1 MAKVHNTIRELGR
14 QGALLFAET
23 AIERKA
29 LEAASEYLSNEES
42 PIGYLFSGWC
52 QTALPHKR
60 LDDNEIWSLE
70 TDYVKLMIEPG
81 SVHGADGVVRIG
93 VPFGSRARLI
103 LLYLQSEAIRIDS
116 REIELGRSLRVW
128 LGKLGVS
135 IGGKSMKDVR
145 DQALRLSRCRMT
157 FQISHGDKIGF
168 INQNLVDTAM
178 FSDDRGGS
186 LLETVKLSEGFFD
199 ELKRHPVP
207 LQESAIKA
215 LSNNSQALDVY
226 CWLAYRLHSLRAP
239 TPVTWPA
246 LYAQFGAGYSSL
258 KNFKMRFNDSLTMA
272 LAVYPDAKVCVEPS
286 RVVLHP
292 SAPAVPKAD
301 SRRLGVA

>member
-1 MAKVHNTIRELGR
+1 MAKVHRALRELGR
-14 QGALLFAET
+14 QEALLFADT
-23 AIERKA
+23 AVERKA
-29 LEAASEYLSNEES
+29 LEAASDYLSDEES
-42 PIGYLFSGWC
+42 AIGFLFSGWC

-60 LDDNEIWSLE
+60 LGDDEIWSLE

-81 SVHGADGVVRIG
+81 SIHGPEGVTRVG

-103 LLYLQSEAIRIDS
+103 LLFLQSEAIRTDC

-128 LGKLGVS
+128 LGKLGVP
-135 IGGKSMKDVR
+135 IGGKSMRDVR

-178 FSDDRGGS
+178 FTDDNNSS

-207 LQESAIKA
+207 LQESAVKA

-226 CWLAYRLHSLRAP
+226 CWLAYRLHSLKAP
-239 TPVTWPA
+239 TPVTWTA
-246 LYAQFGAGYSSL
+246 LFAQFGAGYSSL
-258 KNFKMRFNDSLTMA
+258 KNFRMRFTDSLTMA
-272 LAVYPDAKVCVEPS
+272 LAVYPDAKIEVEPS
-286 RVVLHP
+286 RLMLYP
-292 SAPAVPKAD
+292 SAPAVPKAEAK
-301 SRRLGVA
+301 RLGLV

>member
-1 MAKVHNTIRELGR
+1 MANVHKNLNELGR
-14 QGALLFAET
+14 QGALLLAST
-23 AIERKA
+23 AVERRA
-29 LEAASEYLSNEES
+29 LEAASGYLSNEDS
-42 PIGYLFSGWC
+42 AIGFLFSGWC

-60 LDDNEIWSLE
+60 LDDNQIWLLE

-81 SVHGADGVVRIG
+81 SIRGPEGVTRVG

-103 LLYLQSEAIRIDS
+103 LLFLQSEAIRKDS
-116 REIELGRSLRVW
+116 REIELGRSLRIW
-128 LGKLGVS
+128 LGKLGVP

-178 FSDDRGGS
+178 FTNDGDGS
-186 LLETVKLSEGFFD
+186 LLETVRLSEGFFN
-199 ELKRHPVP
+199 ELKQHPVP
-207 LQESAIKA
+207 LQESAVKA

-239 TPVTWPA
+239 TPVTWAA
-246 LYAQFGAGYSSL
+246 LYAQFGAGYNNL
-258 KNFKMRFNDSLTMA
+258 KNFKMRFSDSLTMA
-272 LAVYPDAKVCVEPS
+272 LAVYPDAKINIEPN
-286 RVVLHP
+286 RLLLYP
-292 SAPAVPKAD
+292 SAPAVPRAEAKWMGIA
-301 SRRLGVA
+301 

>member
-1 MAKVHNTIRELGR
+1 MAKVHKALRELGR
-14 QGALLFAET
+14 QEALLFADT
-23 AIERKA
+23 TVERKA
-29 LEAASEYLSNEES
+29 LEAASNYLSDEES
-42 PIGYLFSGWC
+42 AIGFLFSGWC

-60 LDDNEIWSLE
+60 LGDDEIWSLE

-81 SVHGADGVVRIG
+81 SVHGPERVTRVG

-103 LLYLQSEAIRIDS
+103 LLFLQSEAIRTDS

-128 LGKLGVS
+128 LGKLGVP
-135 IGGKSMKDVR
+135 IGGKSMRDVR

-178 FSDDRGGS
+178 FTDDSDGS

-207 LQESAIKA
+207 LQESAVKA

-226 CWLAYRLHSLRAP
+226 CWLAYRLHSLKAP
-239 TPVTWPA
+239 TPVTWTA
-246 LYAQFGAGYSSL
+246 LFAQFGAGYSSL
-258 KNFKMRFNDSLTMA
+258 KNFKMRFSDSLTMA
-272 LAVYPDAKVCVEPS
+272 LAVYPDAKIEVEPN
-286 RVVLHP
+286 RLMLHP
-292 SAPAVPKAD
+292 SAPAVPKAEAK
-301 SRRLGVA
+301 RLGFV

>member
-1 MAKVHNTIRELGR
+1 MAKVHDDLKELGR
-14 QGALLFAET
+14 QGALLFAGT
-23 AIERKA
+23 ANERRA
-29 LEAASEYLSNEES
+29 LEAASEYLSTEES
-42 PIGYLFSGWC
+42 AIGFLFSGWC

-81 SVHGADGVVRIG
+81 SVHGPLGPIRVG

-103 LLYLQSEAIRIDS
+103 LLYLQSEAIRTDS

-128 LGKLGVS
+128 LGKLGVP

-157 FQISHGDKIGF
+157 FQINQGAKIGF

-178 FSDDRGGS
+178 FTDDSGGS
-186 LLETVKLSEGFFD
+186 LLETVKLSESFFE

-207 LQESAIKA
+207 LQESAIRA

-239 TPVTWPA
+239 TSVTWAA

-258 KNFKMRFNDSLTMA
+258 KNFKMRFNESLTLAM
-272 LAVYPDAKVCVEPS
+272 AVYPDAKVDVEP
-286 RVVLHP
+286 RRLLLHP
-292 SAPAVPKAD
+292 SAPAVPKAEA
-301 SRRLGVA
+301 RRLGIG

>member
-1 MAKVHNTIRELGR
+1 MAKVHKALRELGR
-14 QGALLFAET
+14 QGALLFADT
-23 AIERKA
+23 AVDRKA
-29 LEAASEYLSNEES
+29 LEAASNYLSDEES
-42 PIGYLFSGWC
+42 AIGFLFSGWC

-60 LDDNEIWSLE
+60 LGDDEIWSLE

-81 SVHGADGVVRIG
+81 SVHGPEGVTRVG

-103 LLYLQSEAIRIDS
+103 LLFLQSEAIRTDS

-128 LGKLGVS
+128 LGKLGVP
-135 IGGKSMKDVR
+135 IGGKSMRDVR

-178 FSDDRGGS
+178 FTDDTDSS

-207 LQESAIKA
+207 LQESAVKA

-226 CWLAYRLHSLRAP
+226 CWLAYRLHSLKAP
-239 TPVTWPA
+239 TPVTWTA
-246 LYAQFGAGYSSL
+246 LFAQFGAGYSSL
-258 KNFKMRFNDSLTMA
+258 KNFKMRFSDSLTMA
-272 LAVYPDAKVCVEPS
+272 LAVYPDAKIEIEPN
-286 RVVLHP
+286 RLMLYP
-292 SAPAVPKAD
+292 SAPAVPKAEAK
-301 SRRLGVA
+301 RLGLI